1 MPSVFSIIK
10 ELRRRKVFRGAALY
24 VVGAWLALQV
34 ADVVAEPAGLPPW
47 TMTALLYVAAIGF
60 PVALF
65 LGWRYELSEHGLVR
79 TAPARSADD
88 ADLSLQ
94 RSDYVLIVVF
104 LAVAALAA
112 SQLLPRVIQ
121 QAEESVTIAG
131 DFVVRRNSVA
141 VLPFQ
146 DYSPGADHSY
156 LSNGL
161 ADNVTHVL
169 GQVEGLLV
177 TARTS
182 AQAFR
187 ETTLTAFEIAR
198 ELRVAHFLEGSVQR
212 QGDQVRVLA
221 RLVSSESGSELW
233 SRTYDRAVTDIFE
246 IQDEIAVEVVGALN
260 DVLQQSEPVLKE
272 EYRPDLA
279 AYEQVVLGKQALDT
293 HTVDGV
299 MKAWDHFGKAIEI
312 DPDYAMAYVHK
323 AYTLNQREDMPMAE
337 RNELRRELIG
347 KALELDPLSADA
359 LVHLALVYRFDNE
372 IDKVGPTL
380 ERAIQL
386 NPSLADARI
395 AYSFWLFTRGDYEGS
410 LDQARV
416 AADLDPRNPRVMEA
430 LANAYWSLARAE
442 EAIATLKDLMR
453 QDPSNPRAYQGLSRW
468 YMQMGKPGQAMRY
481 TQALLELDPE
491 SQRRQAAVCDM
502 HHQLWDREAGV
513 ACNEEYLERFPD
525 DLDVRKNLLWFR
537 DGPAVAEPLFLEQI
551 EAEPWLDYRKVQYAN
566 FLSSELR
573 HADVIAVVEAAYPQ
587 LAGDSPEISD
597 WTSWPARLLA
607 HAYIETGQR
616 EKGLALL
623 AEVERT
629 VQRMRKLQGAG
640 WVAGNEDAQIYA
652 IRGEKDR
659 ALDALEAAIDA
670 GWMFYSFGLESDPS
684 FNAFK
689 NDPRFVELVQKLE
702 KRMAGERKWYE
713 EHKDDPLY

>member
-1 MPSVFSIIK
+1 MPGAFSILR

-24 VVGAWLALQV
+24 LVGAWLVLQV
-34 ADVVAEPAGLPPW
+34 ADVVAEPAGLPSW
-47 TMTALLYVAAIGF
+47 TMTVLLYIAGIGF

-65 LGWRYELSEHGLVR
+65 LGWRYELGEHGLVR
-79 TAPARSADD
+79 TAPARSAED

-112 SQLLPRVIQ
+112 SQLVPRVIHQ
-121 QAEESVTIAG
+121 SEQSVTIGG
-131 DFVVRRNSVA
+131 DFVVHRNSIA

-169 GQVEGLLV
+169 GQIDGLLV

-187 ETTLTAFEIAR
+187 ETTLNAFEISR

-212 QGDQVRVLA
+212 QGDEVRVLA

-233 SRTYDRAVTDIFE
+233 SQTFDRPVTDIFE
-246 IQDEIAVEVVGALN
+246 IQDEIAVEVVNALN
-260 DVLQQSEPVLKE
+260 DVLQQDDAVLKE
-272 EYRPDLA
+272 EYQPDLA
-279 AYEQVVLGKQALDT
+279 AYEQVVLGKQALDS

-299 MKAWDHFGKAIEI
+299 MKAWDHFGEAIEI
-312 DPDYAMAYVHK
+312 DPDYAMAYVLK
-323 AYTLNQREDMPMAE
+323 ADALNRREDLPMGE
-337 RNELRRELIG
+337 RIELRRELIG
-347 KALELDPLSADA
+347 KALELDPLSAEA
-359 LVHLALVYRFDNE
+359 LVHQALIYRFDGQL
-372 IDKVGPTL
+372 DKAGPTL
-380 ERAIQL
+380 ERAIDL
-386 NPSLADARI
+386 NPSLVGARV
-395 AYSFWLFTRGDYEGS
+395 AYSYWLFTRGDNEGS
-410 LDQARV
+410 LEQARI
-416 AADLDPRNPRVMEA
+416 AADLDPRNDRVMEA
-430 LANAYWSLARAE
+430 LANAYWSVARAE
-442 EAIATLKDLMR
+442 QAIATLKDLMR
-453 QDPSNPRAYQGLSRW
+453 QDPSNPRAYQGLARW

-491 SQRRQAAVCDM
+491 SQRRQSAVCDM
-502 HHQLWDREAGV
+502 YQQLWDQEAAF
-513 ACNEEYLERFPD
+513 ACTEAYLERFPD
-525 DLDVRKNLLWFR
+525 DLDVKKNLLWFR
-537 DGPAVAEPLFLEQI
+537 DGAEAAEPLFREQV
-551 EAEPWLDYRKVQYAN
+551 EAEPWFDYRKVQYAH
-566 FLSSELR
+566 FLTWERR
-573 HADVIAVVEAAYPQ
+573 HAEAIDVIEAAYPQ
-587 LAGDSPEISD
+587 LAGDSPEID
-597 WTSWPARLLA
+597 NWTSWPARLLA

-616 EKGLALL
+616 EQGLALL
-623 AEVERT
+623 AEVERAI
-629 VQRMRKLQGAG
+629 QRMRKLQGTG

-670 GWMFYSFGLESDPS
+670 GWMFYSYGLQKDPS
-684 FNAFK
+684 FDAYK
-689 NDPRFVELVQKLE
+689 DDPRFLGIVQKLAD
-702 KRMAGERKWYE
+702 RMAEERKWYE

>member
-1 MPSVFSIIK
+1 LPGAFSIIK

-24 VVGAWLALQV
+24 LVGAWLVLQV
-34 ADVVAEPAGLPPW
+34 ADVVAEPAGLPTW

-65 LGWRYELSEHGLVR
+65 LGWRYELGEHGLVR
-79 TAPARSADD
+79 TAPAQSADD
-88 ADLSLQ
+88 ADLSIKA
-94 RSDYVLIVVF
+94 SDYVLIVVF
-104 LAVAALAA
+104 LSVAAFAA
-112 SQLLPRVIQ
+112 WQLVPRAIE

-146 DYSPGADHSY
+146 DYSPNADHSY

-212 QGDQVRVLA
+212 QGEEVRVLA

-233 SRTYDRAVTDIFE
+233 SRTYDRSVADIFE
-246 IQDEIAVEVVGALN
+246 IQDEIAVEVVSALN
-260 DVLQQSEPVLKE
+260 DVLQQDKAVIKE

-279 AYEQVVLGKQALDT
+279 AYEQVVLGKQELDT
-293 HTVDGV
+293 HTVDGA
-299 MKAWDHFGKAIEI
+299 MSAWDHFSKAIEI

-323 AYTLNQREDMPMAE
+323 ADVLNHREDMSVE
-337 RNELRRELIG
+337 ESNKLRRELID

-359 LVHLALVYRFDNE
+359 LVHLALVHRFDNE

-380 ERAIQL
+380 ERAIEL
-386 NPSLADARI
+386 NPSLPDARI
-395 AYSFWLFTRGDYEGS
+395 AYSYWLFRSGENDGALE
-410 LDQARV
+410 QAKI
-416 AADLDPRNPRVMEA
+416 AAELDPRNDRVMMA
-430 LANAYWSLARAE
+430 LANAYWSVARSE
-442 EAIATLKDLMR
+442 EAIATLKDLLR
-453 QDPSNPRAYQGLSRW
+453 QDPSNPSAYQSLSRY

-491 SQRRQAAVCDM
+491 SKDRQAAVCGM
-502 HHQLWDREAGV
+502 HFQLWDQEALF
-513 ACNEEYLERFPD
+513 ACNEAYLERYPD
-525 DLDVRKNLLWFR
+525 DIDVKKNLLWFR
-537 DGPAVAEPLFLEQI
+537 DGPEAAEPLFREQI
-551 EAEPWLDYRKVQYAN
+551 EAEPWFDYRKVQYAH
-566 FLSSELR
+566 FLSWGRR
-573 HADVIAVVEAAYPQ
+573 HAEVIDVLEAAYPQ
-587 LAGDSPEISD
+587 LAGDAPEIDNWS
-597 WTSWPARLLA
+597 SWPARLLA
-607 HAYIETGQR
+607 QAYVETGQR
-616 EKGLALL
+616 DRGLALL
-623 AEVERT
+623 AEVERA
-629 VQRMRKLQGAG
+629 VQRMRKLQGSG

-652 IRGEKDR
+652 IRGEKER

-670 GWMFYSFGLESDPS
+670 GWMFFSFGLEDDPS
-684 FNAFK
+684 FDAYK
-689 NDPRFVELVQKLE
+689 DDPRFLEIVQKL
-702 KRMAGERKWYE
+702 RNRLAQERQWYQD
-713 EHKDDPLY
+713 HKGDPLF